1 MVDGL
6 TFSGKWKTTSILLV
20 NGRRPD
26 YFHNWKTT
34 SNLLVKGKRS
44 TVLLMADDL
53 KYLLQMEC
61 YLNKI

>member
-26 YFHNWKTT
+26 YFH
-34 SNLLVKGKRS
+34 LLVKGRRS